1 MNNRENQ
8 SESKYLPALDRARCR
23 RNLISQD
30 VFSCWL
36 KFDNVASQIPTHCM
50 TQHRYSL
57 KLQLKLRNNIDVTL
71 RTLLYKTVSISLCS
85 FNRTRSMIGFKSCEF
100 ARTHDPRM
108 TSHARWIPLKLFRQ
122 VRVKSPRFAFT
133 VEMIFIPI
141 ERDTRACLRA
151 CWKTGITKAGEK
163 IHFDSH
169 KAHSWKL
176 CFISILCQYTSYNV
190 YPCEL

>member
-108 TSHARWIPLKLFRQ
+108 PSHARRIPLKLFRQ
-122 VRVKSPRFAFT
+122 VRVKSPPFRVYSRNDFHSDRT
-133 VEMIFIPI
+133 
-141 ERDTRACLRA
+141 
-151 CWKTGITKAGEK
+151 WHAGMSARVLENWDNK
-163 IHFDSH
+163 SGRENTFRL
-169 KAHSWKL
+169 A
-176 CFISILCQYTSYNV
+176 
-190 YPCEL
+190 